1 MNLCK
6 YKDALG
12 VPEKG
17 VHSYRIGGFAI
28 VDIVLTFIG
37 AYILSLIFKQN
48 YWFTLV
54 AFFLLGIVLHR
65 IFCVKTTLD
74 KLLFPIHL

>member
-12 VPEKG
+12 VPGQG
-17 VHSYRIGGFAI
+17 VHSYRVGGFAI
-28 VDIVLTFIG
+28 VDIILTFIG
-37 AYILSLIFKQN
+37 ACILSLIFKQN
-48 YWFTLV
+48 YWVTLV

-74 KLLFPIHL
+74 KLLFPE

>member
-12 VPEKG
+12 VPGKG

-37 AYILSLIFKQN
+37 AFILSRIFNKN

-74 KLLFPIHL
+74 KLLCPIHL